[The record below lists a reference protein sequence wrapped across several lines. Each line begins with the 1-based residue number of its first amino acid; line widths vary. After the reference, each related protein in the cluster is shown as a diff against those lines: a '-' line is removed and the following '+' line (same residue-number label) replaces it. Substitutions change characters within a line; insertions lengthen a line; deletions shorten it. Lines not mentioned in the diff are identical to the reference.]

1 MILNFILFF
10 QLNLGIFGLTKQ
22 IIFSEGILG
31 MFKGF
36 VPTVARE
43 MPGYFVFFGG
53 YEATRTFLAPA
64 GQPKEECGMFS
75 DGYFS
80 L

>member
-1 MILNFILFF
+1 
-10 QLNLGIFGLTKQ
+10 
-22 IIFSEGILG
+22 